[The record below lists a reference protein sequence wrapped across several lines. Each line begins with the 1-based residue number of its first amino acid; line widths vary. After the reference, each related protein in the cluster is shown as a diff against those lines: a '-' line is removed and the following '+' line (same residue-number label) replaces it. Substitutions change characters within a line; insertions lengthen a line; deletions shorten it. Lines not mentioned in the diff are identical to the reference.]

1 MEKEQQEIMIKF
13 SMFEQ
18 QMQQIYQQL
27 QMIEQGIIEL
37 ANLNLGLDDLNGQKD
52 KEILAPVGR
61 GIFIKTKLLSE
72 ELIVD
77 IGSKNFVKKNI
88 SDGKKLIQEQIKK
101 LEEVK
106 EELNN
111 SLGELNDETTK
122 MILEEQGKNK

>member
-52 KEILAPVGR
+52 KEILAPFGR

-77 IGSKNFVKKNI
+77 IGSKNFVKKSI

-111 SLGELNDETTK
+111 SLGELNDEMTK